1 MVLSDLSPSDLP
13 TLRGNPFDSRPI
25 ERNRASEIVGRE
37 DILIR
42 WKEHMHSQSPRMIL
56 LTGERGSGRT
66 SLINAIS
73 SQTDNR
79 FIGTYWH
86 AEAPLNCALDELA
99 ITFCGH
105 EIPPSMHH
113 KVETVVETLETL
125 SGPLPLVALDYPS
138 HVDLASFLSLI
149 LPILQRLR
157 ALVVVSAS
165 NSQMV
170 SLDDSTK
177 DVFDEI
183 VTVEPFSCEQIQ
195 SLSDIRIRRMS
206 NERWHIND
214 KLLKA
219 ILSRTGGNARSV
231 IGTLRDLV
239 DERRGLGSQGTLDS
253 LRSWRHEKKEIASGY
268 GIEESQLESVETEIH
283 GSNDVVS
290 EEILEDRTTEE
301 EPEPEFDENDEED
314 EDWDV
319 EPDDMWPVEEDTQEG
334 PVMDEIDE
342 QELGE
347 TSPDGEITSENPE
360 KITGWTADEGTILSM
375 EEGTEPPGSGLNRG
389 FSGLVNRSRIT
400 NDAMPTGPDYSVAIQ
415 EPDIGEQK
423 PNPRENPIEESQQ
436 PIPPRENT
444 KPISTEI
451 DTFEEKHVLFSEGE
465 LWTVDSDLEETLPD
479 LPSGP
484 DFDPDLPSGP
494 DFEEAIEEPGIAD
507 ISEDQPQKK
516 ALQTPISVKGPSW
529 ESKDSVNQ
537 NHLASMSDAERLVVS
552 VASSREISPSD
563 AEIQARLEVGRPRLS
578 QIYNSLHKS
587 GILAVRK
594 EGRSRLFKLSEG
606 AGALLSEG

>member
-56 LTGERGSGRT
+56 LNGERGSGRT

-73 SQTDNR
+73 SQTDDR
-79 FIGTYWH
+79 FVGTYWH
-86 AEAPLNCALDELA
+86 TEAPLNCALDELA

-105 EIPPSMHH
+105 EMPPSMHQ
-113 KVETVVETLETL
+113 KVERAVETLDTL

-165 NSQMV
+165 NSQMA
-170 SLDDSTK
+170 SLDESTK

-183 VTVEPFSCEQIQ
+183 VTVQPFSRQQIQ

-206 NERWHIND
+206 NERWHISGN
-214 KLLKA
+214 LLDA
-219 ILSRTGGNARSV
+219 IMSRTGGNARSV
-231 IGTLRDLV
+231 IGILRDLV
-239 DERRGLGSQGTLDS
+239 DERRGLGSEGTLDS
-253 LRSWRHEKKEIASGY
+253 LRGWGSEKKETTPDHRLGDD
-268 GIEESQLESVETEIH
+268 QLETFEGVNPQSEDTVP
-283 GSNDVVS
+283 
-290 EEILEDRTTEE
+290 EEIVEDRPIE
-301 EPEPEFDENDEED
+301 DELETGFVENED
-314 EDWDV
+314 EDEEWDV
-319 EPDDMWPVEEDTQEG
+319 EPDDMWPEEGTTRKD
-334 PVMDEIDE
+334 PVVDEIDE
-342 QELGE
+342 EELGE
-347 TSPDGEITSENPE
+347 IAADSEITSEGHE
-360 KITGWTADEGTILSM
+360 KITGWSAEEGTVLSM
-375 EEGTEPPGSGLNRG
+375 EEGTEPPSSGRNSG
-389 FSGLVNRSRIT
+389 FSGLLNRSRIT
-400 NDAMPTGPDYSVAIQ
+400 NDAMPTGPDYSVTIQ
-415 EPDIGEQK
+415 EPDIGEPK
-423 PNPRENPIEESQQ
+423 ATPRETPTEERQQ
-436 PIPPRENT
+436 HLPSEPNSNS
-444 KPISTEI
+444 ISTE
-451 DTFEEKHVLFSEGE
+451 TNPFEEKKVLFSEGE
-465 LWTVDSDLEETLPD
+465 LWTVDSDLEETLPE
-479 LPSGP
+479 LSSETGFETESEPELVP
-484 DFDPDLPSGP
+484 EET
-494 DFEEAIEEPGIAD
+494 FEETETTITTEERPLTTV
-507 ISEDQPQKK
+507 S
-516 ALQTPISVKGPSW
+516 QTPIVVKGPSW
-529 ESKDSVNQ
+529 ESNDSVDQ
-537 NHLASMSDAERLVVS
+537 NHLGSMSDAERLVVS

>member
-73 SQTDNR
+73 SQTDDR
-79 FIGTYWH
+79 FVGTYWH
-86 AEAPLNCALDELA
+86 TEDPLNCALDELA

-105 EIPPSMHH
+105 EIPPSMHQ
-113 KVETVVETLETL
+113 KVERVVETLDTL

-138 HVDLASFLSLI
+138 HVDLATFLSLI
-149 LPILQRLR
+149 LPILQRFR
-157 ALVVVSAS
+157 ALVVVSVS
-165 NSQMV
+165 NSQMA
-170 SLDDSTK
+170 SLDESTK

-183 VTVEPFSCEQIQ
+183 VTVQPFSREQIQ
-195 SLSDIRIRRMS
+195 SLSDLRIRRMS
-206 NERWHIND
+206 NERWHINGN
-214 KLLKA
+214 LLNA
-219 ILSRTGGNARSV
+219 IMSRTGGNARSV
-231 IGTLRDLV
+231 VGILRDLV
-239 DERRGLGSQGTLDS
+239 DERRGLGSEGTLES
-253 LRSWRHEKKEIASGY
+253 LRSWSSEKKETAPDY
-268 GIEESQLESVETEIH
+268 GLEDYQLETVERTTHE
-283 GSNDVVS
+283 SKDAVS
-290 EEILEDRTTEE
+290 EEIVEDWPVEE
-301 EPEPEFDENDEED
+301 EPEPEFFENEEED

-319 EPDDMWPVEEDTQEG
+319 EPDDMWPVEESTLED
-334 PVMDEIDE
+334 PVVDEIDE

-347 TSPDGEITSENPE
+347 ITPDSEISSDDQE
-360 KITGWTADEGTILSM
+360 KITGWAADEGTILSM
-375 EEGTEPPGSGLNRG
+375 DEGTEPPTRGRDRG

-415 EPDIGEQK
+415 EPDIGEPK
-423 PNPRENPIEESQQ
+423 ATPREMPTKERKQ
-436 PIPPRENT
+436 PIPTEENS
-444 KPISTEI
+444 KSISTE
-451 DTFEEKHVLFSEGE
+451 TNSFEEKQVLFSEGE
-465 LWTVDSDLEETLPD
+465 LWTVDSDLEGTLPELPNEPEFEPDETL
-479 LPSGP
+479 
-484 DFDPDLPSGP
+484 
-494 DFEEAIEEPGIAD
+494 EEPEIAVTN
-507 ISEDQPQKK
+507 EEQPQK
-516 ALQTPISVKGPSW
+516 ADLQTPIVVKGPSW
-529 ESKDSVNQ
+529 ESTDSVDQ
-537 NHLASMSDAERLVVS
+537 NHLGSMSDAERLVVS

-594 EGRSRLFKLSEG
+594 EGRSRLFKISEG
-606 AGALLSEG
+606 AVALLGEG